1 MKNKQLLS
9 ILILVVLCISASC
22 KKMIDKIKEQ
32 TVMDAITNGVW
43 YVSKFVE
50 DGTNNTANFNGWEA
64 KYLDDG
70 TFTCSKTGETTATG
84 TWVGN
89 ATDWTFK
96 ITFTNTPTPP
106 VEKLGGTW
114 TVTRAVSTDKGSY
127 AKTEGGVVYE
137 LEMTK
142 KP

>member
-1 MKNKQLLS
+1 MKKKHLLFFVSLVLFFS
-9 ILILVVLCISASC
+9 ITSC
-22 KKMIDKIKEQ
+22 KKMIDDIKEQ
-32 TVMDAITNGVW
+32 TITNAITDGIW

-50 DGTNNTANFNGWEA
+50 GGTNSTSSFTGWEA
-64 KYLDDG
+64 KYLSDG
-70 TFTCSKTGETTATG
+70 TFTCSKAGETTATG

-89 ATDWTFK
+89 ASDWTFT
-96 ITFTNTPTPP
+96 ITFTNTPTSP
-106 VEKLGGTW
+106 VEKLGGKW

-127 AKTEGGVVYE
+127 AKTEGGVTYE